1 MRMKSILHPTIAKLF
16 TALMATSVIMTSC
29 VKEHIDETADQSTE
43 ATGALM
49 TKLAGETSGEIES
62 GCLLIRLS
70 DEILTEIENGAEIFA
85 SYGIS
90 GIRLALPVPPKNKE
104 IARKYGLDQWY
115 EISFDK
121 SIRPQVMAEKIA
133 VEKAV
138 KAVQYNTILKP
149 VHSGKTIESQGLTAT
164 KADTGLPFDD
174 PMLADQ
180 WNLINT
186 GDKSIASTAV
196 EGADVGVKDAWR
208 LCAGIP
214 DVVVAVLDE
223 GVRVTHEDLTN
234 ALWVNQKEKN
244 GTGGKDDD
252 DNGYA
257 DDTNGYNFAEKN
269 VYNKAEIPANVK
281 DNCVVEVKSPSENI
295 LFL

>member
-1 MRMKSILHPTIAKLF
+1 
-16 TALMATSVIMTSC
+16 
-29 VKEHIDETADQSTE
+29 
-43 ATGALM
+43 
-49 TKLAGETSGEIES
+49 
-62 GCLLIRLS
+62 
-70 DEILTEIENGAEIFA
+70 
-85 SYGIS
+85 
-90 GIRLALPVPPKNKE
+90 
-104 IARKYGLDQWY
+104 
-115 EISFDK
+115 
-121 SIRPQVMAEKIA
+121 
-133 VEKAV
+133 
-138 KAVQYNTILKP
+138 
-149 VHSGKTIESQGLTAT
+149 
-164 KADTGLPFDD
+164 
-174 PMLADQ
+174 MLGDQ

-186 GDKSIASTAV
+186 GDKAIASTAV
-196 EGADVGVKDAWR
+196 AGADVGVKDAWR

-234 ALWVNQKEKN
+234 ALWVNQKEKS